1 VLFRVGPPVV
11 VVVAVVVIHCRD
23 GGTKWVVQIGVGVG
37 GDEKVVIEG
46 KDDRSGVRRGA
57 RMGVSEVVT
66 DGCKLVVY
74 IEFVGPLH
82 KHTH

>member
-23 GGTKWVVQIGVGVG
+23 GGAKWVVFG

-57 RMGVSEVVT
+57 RMGVSEF
-66 DGCKLVVY
+66 
-74 IEFVGPLH
+74 I
-82 KHTH
+82 

>member
-23 GGTKWVVQIGVGVG
+23 GGAKWAVQIGVGVG

-57 RMGVSEVVT
+57 RMGVSEVT
-66 DGCKLVVY
+66 GAN
-74 IEFVGPLH
+74 
-82 KHTH
+82 